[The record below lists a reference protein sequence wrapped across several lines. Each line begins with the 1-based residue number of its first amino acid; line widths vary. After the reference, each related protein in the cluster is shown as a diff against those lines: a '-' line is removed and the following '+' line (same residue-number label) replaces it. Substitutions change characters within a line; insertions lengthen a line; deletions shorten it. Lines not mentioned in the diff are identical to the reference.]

1 MNRSLLPLF
10 IASLPL
16 CSFAA
21 PISFREEIAP
31 VLLEHCQACHGPS
44 DQRGGYR
51 VDTIDLLSRNEDPSS
66 PVLSPNHPEKSALY
80 QLLIST
86 ESAERMPKKAPQLPS
101 PIIEK
106 VRQWIAEGAR
116 FDTDE
121 RHAPLVE
128 LVPPKRYPAAPENYA
143 APFPVTAL
151 AFTPDGK
158 RLLVSGLREIIVR
171 DSSSGELLQRISNIP
186 TRTFDILI
194 HPDGSSFLTAG
205 GSPGESGEIRQYD
218 LASGTFIRQLAA
230 STDAFLDVEIS
241 PDGNSL
247 VAAGADHSLSII
259 DMRTGRKSHR
269 LNAHADAVT
278 GLAISADGKRF
289 ASVGLDRI
297 AKVHDVSTGKLVN
310 TYREHQAPLFAVG
323 FLPGDELIT
332 AGKDKSVHGWKV
344 ADVKKTRDITGLGDV
359 FKSALGED
367 SIYLGGASGKVSQA
381 NTEKLSVQRS
391 YDGLTDW
398 INSLAVHPSSHSL
411 AAGSHDGKVMV
422 WSTEDGTAR
431 FSIHA
436 QPVSQTAK
444 TNAAKAR

>member
-1 MNRSLLPLF
+1 MNRSILHLL

-44 DQRGGYR
+44 EQRGGYR
-51 VDTIDLLSRNEDPSS
+51 VDTIDFLSRNEDPNS
-66 PVLSPNHPEKSALY
+66 PVLSPNHPEKSSIF

-86 ESAERMPKKAPQLPS
+86 ESDERMPKKAPQLPS
-101 PIIEK
+101 SLTEK
-106 VRQWIAEGAR
+106 VRRWIAEGAH
-116 FDTDE
+116 FDTDD
-121 RHAPLVE
+121 RQSPLVE
-128 LVPPKRYPAAPENYA
+128 LVPPKRYPAAPEIYT

-158 RLLVSGLREIIVR
+158 RLLVSGLREILLR
-171 DSSSGELLQRISNIP
+171 DSSSGKLLQRITNVP
-186 TRTFDILI
+186 ARTFDILI

-218 LASGTFIRQLAA
+218 LASGKFIRQLAA

-247 VAAGADHSLSII
+247 IAAGADHSLSII

-278 GLAISADGKRF
+278 GLAMSPDGKRF

-310 TYREHQAPLFAVG
+310 TYREHQAALFAVG

-332 AGKDKSVHGWKV
+332 AGRDKSVHGWKA
-344 ADVKKTRDITGLGDV
+344 ADVKKTREIAGIGDV
-359 FKSALGED
+359 FKSVLGAD
-367 SIYLGGASGKVSQA
+367 SIYLGGASGKVSEA
-381 NTEKLSVQRS
+381 SSEKLSLKRS
-391 YDGLTDW
+391 YEGLQDW
-398 INSLAVHPSSHSL
+398 INSLAAHPLSHSL

-422 WSTEDGTAR
+422 WSTDDGTAR

-436 QPVSQTAK
+436 QPVSQTAE
-444 TNAAKAR
+444 TNAAKLR